1 MFRYSWTSSLKYLY
15 TKDYRNDG
23 TLLFYTFNTCLQVI
37 QLKSH
42 FTVMFG
48 IVACGHEKIKLYC
61 ILHGF
66 PSVMISFETSKDLA
80 DTVLSKWPNE
90 STENDKLVEPPP
102 STKIKLRPSTPTAS
116 LEHHHQGHQQ
126 ENRVGKSDSGNHLV
140 PISERETRSSRS
152 SRSSRSAYTLN
163 R

>member
-1 MFRYSWTSSLKYLY
+1 M
-15 TKDYRNDG
+15 
-23 TLLFYTFNTCLQVI
+23 
-37 QLKSH
+37 
-42 FTVMFG
+42 
-48 IVACGHEKIKLYC
+48 
-61 ILHGF
+61 
-66 PSVMISFETSKDLA
+66 KDLDKNTKIMVQPSTPLGSA
-80 DTVLSKWPNE
+80 KGKESHNRRLSSPNHLAPNE

-102 STKIKLRPSTPTAS
+102 PTKIKLRPSTPTAS

>member
-1 MFRYSWTSSLKYLY
+1 MLCSDEISILHDILEPIVQVTKHQYSWTWSDCPGVDKVEDVG
-15 TKDYRNDG
+15 K
-23 TLLFYTFNTCLQVI
+23 
-37 QLKSH
+37 
-42 FTVMFG
+42 
-48 IVACGHEKIKLYC
+48 
-61 ILHGF
+61 
-66 PSVMISFETSKDLA
+66 
-80 DTVLSKWPNE
+80 
-90 STENDKLVEPPP
+90 ENDKLVEPPP
-102 STKIKLRPSTPTAS
+102 PTKITLRPSTPTAS